1 MQITISARGTE
12 LTPALKEYVQQKVA
26 KLEEFFNNIQKVE
39 VVLEVRKIN
48 DKEHK
53 QVAEI
58 RAWLAGLKVVQALEA
73 GKDLYA
79 ATDLVVDEVKR
90 QIKRHK
96 EKHLK
101 KAKRETIRKKYQDLD
116 GIQDESVDSPI
127 LAKVDAFARKPM
139 SLGEAKDELKIMEQ
153 DFLAFRNSA
162 DDSICVLK
170 KDKKTMKLLAKG
182 KEMLPE
188 EAVAE
193 LQKKKQ
199 NLIFFNN
206 KQSQIPAVVYR
217 RKSGDFGLI
226 EP

>member
-101 KAKRETIRKKYQDLD
+101 KCL
-116 GIQDESVDSPI
+116 
-127 LAKVDAFARKPM
+127 
-139 SLGEAKDELKIMEQ
+139 
-153 DFLAFRNSA
+153 
-162 DDSICVLK
+162 
-170 KDKKTMKLLAKG
+170 
-182 KEMLPE
+182 
-188 EAVAE
+188 
-193 LQKKKQ
+193 
-199 NLIFFNN
+199 
-206 KQSQIPAVVYR
+206 
-217 RKSGDFGLI
+217 
-226 EP
+226 

>member
-1 MQITISARGTE
+1 MQITISARGTDI
-12 LTPALKEYVQQKVA
+12 TPALRDYVQQKVA
-26 KLEEFFNNIQKVE
+26 KIEEYFNNIQKVE
-39 VVLEVRKIN
+39 VVLEVRKID

-53 QVAEI
+53 QVAEV

-79 ATDLVVDEVKR
+79 ATDLVVDEIKR

-101 KAKRETIRKKYQDLD
+101 KAKRETIRKKYQGLD
-116 GIQDESVDSPI
+116 GEEEQADGPT

-139 SLGEAKDELKIMEQ
+139 SLGEAKDELKVMEQ
-153 DFLAFRNSA
+153 DFLAFRNSE
-162 DDSICVLK
+162 DDSICVLRK
-170 KDKKTMKLLAKG
+170 EKDKMKLLTKG
-182 KEMLPE
+182 KDMLPE

-193 LQKKKQ
+193 LQKKNK

-206 KQSQIPAVVYR
+206 KQSQIPAIVYR